1 MSASV
6 RARPI
11 GNSVERDC
19 ITKCKEQIHNVIEL
33 PACLP
38 KLVKAEVIAEATG
51 WSPKHVYRLAQQGR
65 IPHHCLEGSIRFD
78 PRKIAI
84 WIQSREIPAHSH
96 ADAGPYGI
104 QLIAPR
110 AYSDSEREMV
120 LASESVLLQLSR
132 DGGAGQGG
140 GV

>member
-1 MSASV
+1 MEHAQEGQPAQMSASV

-19 ITKCKEQIHNVIEL
+19 ITKCKEQIHNLVEL

-84 WIQSREIPAHSH
+84 WIQSRE
-96 ADAGPYGI
+96 
-104 QLIAPR
+104 R
-110 AYSDSEREMV
+110 A
-120 LASESVLLQLSR
+120 A
-132 DGGAGQGG
+132 
-140 GV
+140 